1 MLRSAILGAAALA
14 LTAPAFAANF
24 VFETEQPVAEKH
36 VIAESVVWTCEGT
49 TCVGDLDRKKASVR
63 ICKKIA
69 KEVGVVTAL
78 RNDSSE
84 LTRSKPARPRPRAKA
99 LSTSRDSPRAATG
112 QPWRPLFRA
121 CYSAGGSTGCH
132 SSTFRP
138 SGSMIQTKWP

>member
-24 VFETEQPVAEKH
+24 VFETAQPVTEKH

-49 TCVGDLDRKKASVR
+49 TCVGELDRKKASVR

-78 RNDSSE
+78 RNDKSE
-84 LTRSKPARPRPRAKA
+84 LTVDQIEACKASAK
-99 LSTSRDSPRAATG
+99 S
-112 QPWRPLFRA
+112 
-121 CYSAGGSTGCH
+121 
-132 SSTFRP
+132 
-138 SGSMIQTKWP
+138 